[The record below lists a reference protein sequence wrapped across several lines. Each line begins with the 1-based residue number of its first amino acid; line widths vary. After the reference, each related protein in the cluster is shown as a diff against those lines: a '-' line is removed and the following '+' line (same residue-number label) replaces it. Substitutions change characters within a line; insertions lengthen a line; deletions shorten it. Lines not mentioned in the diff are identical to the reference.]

1 MQNTINPL
9 EATINTLIKE
19 IEAGLLDGKINTTS
33 PETALDYI
41 VKLGAYTSTAMG
53 LIEKL
58 DTLEAEHFINNR
70 ADKKSDLSVKKD
82 WKVTKEGIRQGFWE
96 NRIKRMRYLVET
108 LEKVYYHGRNEQ
120 KQTYTNENRR

>member
-1 MQNTINPL
+1 MKLEETINS
-9 EATINTLIKE
+9 LIKE
-19 IEAGLLDGKINTTS
+19 IEAGLLDNQINTTS
-33 PETALDYI
+33 PEMALDYI

-53 LIEKL
+53 LIERL

-120 KQTYTNENRR
+120 KQTYANENRR